1 MTVDEKIKW
10 KRCNKCGFLQ
20 HISHLRCLKCKYHEF
35 TQIDPLRF
43 CKLLTYTILTSP
55 PLEFRNQKSYALGV
69 VEFDNKIKALGQ
81 ITTEENLYTGMVLKP
96 KYKKICESLDGKEIY
111 NYVFDPA

>member
-1 MTVDEKIKW
+1 MKVGEKIEW
-10 KRCNKCGFLQ
+10 KKCNNCGFLQ
-20 HISHLRCLKCKYHEF
+20 YISHLRCLKCKFYEF
-35 TQIDPLRF
+35 TQIKPLKI

-69 VEFDNKIKALGQ
+69 VEFENKTKALGQ
-81 ITTEENLYTGMVLKP
+81 ITTEENLYLGMVLKP
-96 KYKKICESLDGKEIY
+96 VHRKICDNLDGKEVY